1 MPDIQ
6 LLDINNPVFPDP
18 ENALKAP
25 NGLLAVGG
33 NLKQSTLLDAYRQ
46 GVFPWYEDEQPLL
59 WWSPDPRAVIFPENI
74 RVSRSLKKAMN
85 RQPWEIRLDTHF
97 LSVVEHC
104 SGPRRN
110 NETETWITDEMI
122 EAYLALHVAGI
133 AHSVEVWLENVLV
146 GGLYGVFVGSV
157 FCGESMFSLQTNA
170 SKVALVQLALLIK
183 QQTDG
188 GFIDCQISN
197 EHLTSMGATTLSRQ
211 DFLLRLTKLRDQRS
225 NWPDQWQCKIPEMKV

>member
-1 MPDIQ
+1 VSDLQ
-6 LLDINNPVFPDP
+6 LLDTNDPVFPDP
-18 ENALKAP
+18 ENALQTP

-46 GVFPWYEDEQPLL
+46 GIFPWYEDDQPLL
-59 WWSPDPRAVIFPENI
+59 WWSPDPRAVIFPEDI

-85 RQPWEIRLDTHF
+85 RQSWEIRLNTHF
-97 LSVVEHC
+97 QSVVMHC
-104 SGPRRN
+104 SGPRRD
-110 NETETWITDEMI
+110 NETETWITDEMM
-122 EAYLALHVAGI
+122 EAYLALHIAGI
-133 AHSVEVWLENVLV
+133 AHSVEVWLENELV
-146 GGLYGVFVGSV
+146 GGLYGVLVGSV
-157 FCGESMFSLQTNA
+157 FCGESMFSLQPNA

-197 EHLTSMGATTLSRQ
+197 EHLTSMGATILSRQ

-225 NWPDQWQCKIPEMKV
+225 NWPDQWQCKMPETKV